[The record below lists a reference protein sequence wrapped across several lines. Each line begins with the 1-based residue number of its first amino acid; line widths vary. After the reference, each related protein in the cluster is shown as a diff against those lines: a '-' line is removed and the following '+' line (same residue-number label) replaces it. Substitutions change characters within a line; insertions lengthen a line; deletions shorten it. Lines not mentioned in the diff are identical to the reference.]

1 MVVSQQLAR
10 KADGSGRV
18 VVPEILINTQ
28 SASAMIRTGKA
39 HQLQSVIQAGGR
51 VGMCSLD
58 AGLEDL
64 VRKEIIAGE
73 EAYER
78 AIEKPRFER
87 YLVETGAMA

>member
-1 MVVSQQLAR
+1 
-10 KADGSGRV
+10 
-18 VVPEILINTQ
+18 
-28 SASAMIRTGKA
+28 
-39 HQLQSVIQAGGR
+39 
-51 VGMCSLD
+51 MCSLD